1 MDASQVVEAVSI
13 LYTDPSPDRKSQAN
27 AWLTSF
33 AATPA
38 AWGVAASLVESAQSM
53 EVRYFCANL
62 LLSKARSDLSALP
75 PDSGA
80 ELGAHLLRLVASYM
94 TNSSVPPVVLS
105 RVCLVVAAVA
115 LRSANQHALNASTLL
130 DVVLRAADVAEKSE
144 GGSGAQGLGGG
155 GGGRGSASDQALAVV
170 VAVLQG
176 VAEEAEQLDRR
187 NTEITLALIRTRFPD
202 LLQIIQTYSQ
212 RHSPSLSSPSF
223 PPHLP
228 PHPPPMLS
236 AFLRLLLTWLHL
248 DFASVAQQ
256 PITACQLST
265 AFPFLWHFVL
275 RSLASPHPPVA
286 ATSAD
291 ILVALVGQSEAQ
303 GTLRHMV
310 TRGQACSE
318 EGLSAVAVAV
328 AEEHPEALTCIP
340 PLPSPLP
347 PFPPSLPQHQM
358 RTLRHVVTRGQAR
371 SEEGVERRGSG
382 RGRGAP
388 RGAHMP
394 PSPSPSPLSSPAPD
408 AAAPVISS
416 ILKALLDAWDV
427 AQAQSGQWTH
437 EARRAVQ
444 RGLSAVAVAVAEEH
458 PEALTDPRAP
468 EGVAVGEV
476 VLACAAGGGGA
487 WGGGEGGEG
496 ESAEEVE
503 ASADGVVEFFS
514 AVNIVPVNERSEGY
528 RGALFLRLAET
539 LTTKVGGLVCL
550 DGGGEGR
557 GGEGRGGEGRGGE
570 GREGMGGEGR
580 EGMGGEG
587 REGMGGEGGDGRG
600 GGGEGRGGRG
610 GEGRGGEGRGGEGR
624 EGMGGEGREGMGG
637 EGREGMGG
645 EGGDGRGG
653 EGRGGE
659 GGEGRGGE
667 GRGGEGGEGGDGRGG
682 EGVDGRGGEGGDG
695 RGGRG
700 WEGGGGEGRGGRG
713 GEGRGGE
720 GRGGEGGEGREG
732 MGGEGRGGEGRGG
745 EGRGGEGRGG
755 GGSVS
760 ADAVMHQLTAAYPP
774 SFTSWADNQED
785 ADAFYRFR
793 DQLAADGLHMAFWL
807 LPVEYMDR
815 VGSSLQSA
823 GTWQAAEASLFML
836 RSAAQAVKKRLLNL
850 EAYGER
856 EQRMAAVLGGVMVR
870 VSRDAET
877 GGFLASHPLLV
888 DTCCLLIGSFAD
900 WLNLQPDCLLGVI
913 GYLLKSLQVP
923 EAVRSSAGA
932 FRAVCARCAPCLNAP
947 SLLQHL
953 MTATLPALP
962 STSLPSNPLST
973 TPPGTRGSAQCSR
986 CIQSRLAAQL
996 AQMQTNETSGFGSS
1010 SDGGGRSSTGGGI
1023 GAVGSGGSGGEGVGE
1038 SLSTQL
1044 LLLAAAVRFLE
1055 FDDALRRM
1063 PPSQQQ
1069 QHHHQQQQHEALRNG
1084 GAHTPEQ
1091 LQSQNHQQQQQQ
1103 QQHPCIAVM
1112 EAAAPLVSDLLSS
1125 PRWRS
1130 HPQVITALC
1139 HLFRHSLLCLKHP
1152 SPPILPSIA
1161 PLVTAF
1167 EEHQHPAVLEVLAL
1181 VLELSASAASAG
1193 GAAGDLSIC
1202 HSALQACSIS
1212 AFSLIQRG
1220 HLPHRPEVLSA
1231 LFDMAYRYL
1240 LFAPHLLLQAP
1251 FLGALLDD
1259 AAATVAHGERD
1270 SAKSALTLLCFL
1282 LSPGKKALSSPAW
1295 ISAQPVIITSLQ
1307 HQGQPVVS
1315 SLLLAAAGKAPRDLL
1330 RPIATALYHLIL
1342 FPDLHPLLP
1351 NWLVTALRSPDFQQG
1366 VPEAVGEGEMQLFC
1380 EL

>member
-33 AATPA
+33 AATPG

-62 LLSKARSDLSALP
+62 LLSKARSDFSALP
-75 PDSGA
+75 PDSRA

-144 GGSGAQGLGGG
+144 GGAGVHGLGGG
-155 GGGRGSASDQALAVV
+155 GGGGGGGSASGQALAVV

-248 DFASVAQQ
+248 DFASVGQQ

-303 GTLRHMV
+303 
-310 TRGQACSE
+310 
-318 EGLSAVAVAV
+318 VARS
-328 AEEHPEALTCIP
+328 H
-340 PLPSPLP
+340 SPTHL
-347 PFPPSLPQHQM
+347 SLPA
-358 RTLRHVVTRGQAR
+358 TTSANILVALVT
-371 SEEGVERRGSG
+371 G
-382 RGRGAP
+382 RGREAP
-388 RGAHMP
+388 RGAHMHPSPPFP
-394 PSPSPSPLSSPAPD
+394 PSPVPTFPPPAPD
-408 AAAPVISS
+408 ASAPVISS
-416 ILKALLDAWDV
+416 VLKALLDAWDV
-427 AQAQSGQWTH
+427 AQAQSGTWSH

-487 WGGGEGGEG
+487 WGGGEGDEG

-514 AVNIVPVNERSEGY
+514 AVNIVAVNERSEGY

-539 LTTKVGGLVCL
+539 LTTKVGRLRACVL
-550 DGGGEGR
+550 HWVT
-557 GGEGRGGEGRGGE
+557 
-570 GREGMGGEGR
+570 
-580 EGMGGEG
+580 
-587 REGMGGEGGDGRG
+587 GDGLFNSRDTSIPHPSLPHLQAAYPPSFTSCH
-600 GGGEGRGGRG
+600 
-610 GEGRGGEGRGGEGR
+610 R
-624 EGMGGEGREGMGG
+624 EPR
-637 EGREGMGG
+637 
-645 EGGDGRGG
+645 
-653 EGRGGE
+653 
-659 GGEGRGGE
+659 
-667 GRGGEGGEGGDGRGG
+667 
-682 EGVDGRGGEGGDG
+682 
-695 RGGRG
+695 
-700 WEGGGGEGRGGRG
+700 
-713 GEGRGGE
+713 
-720 GRGGEGGEGREG
+720 
-732 MGGEGRGGEGRGG
+732 
-745 EGRGGEGRGG
+745 
-755 GGSVS
+755 S
-760 ADAVMHQLTAAYPP
+760 AQSSTPSLPSSCPSLFPPSLPSPSLPHLQAAYPP

-793 DQLAADGLHMAFWL
+793 DQLAADGLHMAFGL

-877 GGFLASHPLLV
+877 GCFLASHPLLV

-913 GYLLKSLQVP
+913 SYLLKALQVP
-923 EAVRSSAGA
+923 EAVRSAAGA
-932 FRAVCARCAPCLNAP
+932 FRAVCARCAPRLNAP

-953 MTATLPALP
+953 MTATLSALP
-962 STSLPSNPLST
+962 STSLIASHPRGTTHLPSSFSSSLSSSSFSSFSSSSFSFPSSHSHAPSSHPASPHSVDLEIRQALMEGQARVIASLPPSTAAPLALSLT
-973 TPPGTRGSAQCSR
+973 SPH
-986 CIQSRLAAQL
+986 IQLAAQL
-996 AQMQTNETSGFGSS
+996 AQMQTNETSGFGST
-1010 SDGGGRSSTGGGI
+1010 SDDGGRSSTGGAI

-1069 QHHHQQQQHEALRNG
+1069 QHHHQQQQQQQQQHEALRNG

-1091 LQSQNHQQQQQQ
+1091 QQSQNHQQQQQQ

-1181 VLELSASAASAG
+1181 VLELSAAAASAG

-1212 AFSLIQRG
+1212 AFSLIQ
-1220 HLPHRPEVLSA
+1220 VS
-1231 LFDMAYRYL
+1231 
-1240 LFAPHLLLQAP
+1240 
-1251 FLGALLDD
+1251 
-1259 AAATVAHGERD
+1259 
-1270 SAKSALTLLCFL
+1270 L
-1282 LSPGKKALSSPAW
+1282 LSPLTSFTAFEEHQHPAVLEALALVLELS
-1295 ISAQPVIITSLQ
+1295 
-1307 HQGQPVVS
+1307 
-1315 SLLLAAAGKAPRDLL
+1315 AAASAGGAGGAGAAGDLSVYHSALHSLSAP
-1330 RPIATALYHLIL
+1330 
-1342 FPDLHPLLP
+1342 
-1351 NWLVTALRSPDFQQG
+1351 LVLSLSFR
-1366 VPEAVGEGEMQLFC
+1366 
-1380 EL
+1380 

>member
-33 AATPA
+33 AATPG

-62 LLSKARSDLSALP
+62 LLSKARSDFSALP
-75 PDSGA
+75 PDSRA

-144 GGSGAQGLGGG
+144 GGAGVHGLGGG
-155 GGGRGSASDQALAVV
+155 GGGGGGGSASGQALAVV

-248 DFASVAQQ
+248 DFASVGQQ

-303 GTLRHMV
+303 
-310 TRGQACSE
+310 
-318 EGLSAVAVAV
+318 
-328 AEEHPEALTCIP
+328 
-340 PLPSPLP
+340 
-347 PFPPSLPQHQM
+347 
-358 RTLRHVVTRGQAR
+358 
-371 SEEGVERRGSG
+371 
-382 RGRGAP
+382 
-388 RGAHMP
+388 
-394 PSPSPSPLSSPAPD
+394 APD
-408 AAAPVISS
+408 ASAPVISS
-416 ILKALLDAWDV
+416 VLKALLDAWDV
-427 AQAQSGQWTH
+427 AQAQSGTWSH

-487 WGGGEGGEG
+487 WGGGEGDEG

-514 AVNIVPVNERSEGY
+514 AVNIVAVNERSEGY

-539 LTTKVGGLVCL
+539 LTTK
-550 DGGGEGR
+550 
-557 GGEGRGGEGRGGE
+557 
-570 GREGMGGEGR
+570 
-580 EGMGGEG
+580 
-587 REGMGGEGGDGRG
+587 
-600 GGGEGRGGRG
+600 
-610 GEGRGGEGRGGEGR
+610 
-624 EGMGGEGREGMGG
+624 
-637 EGREGMGG
+637 
-645 EGGDGRGG
+645 
-653 EGRGGE
+653 
-659 GGEGRGGE
+659 
-667 GRGGEGGEGGDGRGG
+667 
-682 EGVDGRGGEGGDG
+682 
-695 RGGRG
+695 
-700 WEGGGGEGRGGRG
+700 
-713 GEGRGGE
+713 
-720 GRGGEGGEGREG
+720 
-732 MGGEGRGGEGRGG
+732 
-745 EGRGGEGRGG
+745 
-755 GGSVS
+755 
-760 ADAVMHQLTAAYPP
+760 AAYPP

-793 DQLAADGLHMAFWL
+793 DQLAADGLHMAFGL

-815 VGSSLQSA
+815 VGSSLQVRARARDPDPDAVTRLMGNGVANHDGNVFITLVWAAATGVEYKDRVGTSPQVGVGVGTSDMVTHSA

-877 GGFLASHPLLV
+877 GCFLASHPLLV

-913 GYLLKSLQVP
+913 SYLLKALQVP
-923 EAVRSSAGA
+923 EAVRSAAGA
-932 FRAVCARCAPCLNAP
+932 FRAVCARCAPRLNAP

-953 MTATLPALP
+953 MTATLSALP
-962 STSLPSNPLST
+962 STSLIASHPRGTTHLPSSFSSSLSSSSFSSFSSSSFSFPSSHSHAPSSHPASPHSVDLEIRQALMEGQARVIASLPPSTAAPLALSLT
-973 TPPGTRGSAQCSR
+973 SPH
-986 CIQSRLAAQL
+986 IQLAAQL
-996 AQMQTNETSGFGSS
+996 AQMQTNETSGFGST
-1010 SDGGGRSSTGGGI
+1010 SDDGGRSSTGGAI

-1069 QHHHQQQQHEALRNG
+1069 QHHHQQQQQQQQQHEALRNG

-1091 LQSQNHQQQQQQ
+1091 QQSQNHQQQQQQ

-1181 VLELSASAASAG
+1181 VLELSAAAASAG

-1212 AFSLIQRG
+1212 AFSLIQ
-1220 HLPHRPEVLSA
+1220 VS
-1231 LFDMAYRYL
+1231 
-1240 LFAPHLLLQAP
+1240 
-1251 FLGALLDD
+1251 
-1259 AAATVAHGERD
+1259 
-1270 SAKSALTLLCFL
+1270 L
-1282 LSPGKKALSSPAW
+1282 LSPLTSFTAFEEHQHPAVLEALALVLELS
-1295 ISAQPVIITSLQ
+1295 
-1307 HQGQPVVS
+1307 
-1315 SLLLAAAGKAPRDLL
+1315 AAASAGGAGGAGAAGDLSVYHSALHSLSAP
-1330 RPIATALYHLIL
+1330 
-1342 FPDLHPLLP
+1342 
-1351 NWLVTALRSPDFQQG
+1351 LVLSLSFR
-1366 VPEAVGEGEMQLFC
+1366 
-1380 EL
+1380 